1 MKQLKISQ
9 KLTDRT
15 NETFKQYLA
24 EIAQIKPFTNSEE
37 IACATKAFAGDE
49 QAQLDLVKRNLRFVV
64 SVAKQYSTDS
74 IPLQDLVNEG
84 NIGLIEASKRFD
96 PNKGY
101 KFISFAVWWI
111 RKIILEHISNYG
123 KIVRLPANKINNVAK
138 LERQIHELEQKN
150 GSKVDILEVI
160 NHYEKLDLSVNNDDE
175 YQEFMFIDSLSGLSA
190 ESIDKPFGG
199 EEEGTCLSDMLQGD
213 LDRPTDYMMHEM
225 NLKSEINAVLDELK
239 PRDKKVIEAI
249 FGLNGNQA
257 MTLKEV
263 GDKPE
268 FNISRE
274 MVRQIR
280 VKVLKKLEKNQRIKR
295 AFEMMG

>member
-37 IACATKAFAGDE
+37 IACATKAFAGDK
-49 QAQLDLVKRNLRFVV
+49 QAQLDLVERNLRFVV

-239 PRDKKVIEAI
+239 PRDKKVIEAL
-249 FGLNGNQA
+249 FGLNGNQP

-280 VKVLKKLEKNQRIKR
+280 AKALKKLEKNQRIKR